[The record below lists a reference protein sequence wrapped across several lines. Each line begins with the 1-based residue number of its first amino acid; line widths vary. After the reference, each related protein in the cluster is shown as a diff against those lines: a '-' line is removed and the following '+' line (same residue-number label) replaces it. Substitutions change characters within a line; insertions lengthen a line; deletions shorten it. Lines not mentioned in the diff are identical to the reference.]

1 VKVIFRYPVLGIDPS
16 PRLKHDNRFKRGKV
30 FVDMP
35 GMKLRG
41 LGAISALVLVALTY
55 GCIDQM
61 AEVRGDRRQET
72 VEYAG
77 PIADNILDGYNE
89 NNFTKY
95 SRDFSAEMLESLT
108 AANFKSQ
115 REEIYGKLG
124 FFISR
129 EAPRVY
135 EQGRFIWVE
144 YYAEFE
150 REPGVKV
157 RVVFGVN
164 DPIHRVEGLWF
175 DSPKLRK

>member
-1 VKVIFRYPVLGIDPS
+1 M
-16 PRLKHDNRFKRGKV
+16 PRMEL
-30 FVDMP
+30 
-35 GMKLRG
+35 LG
-41 LGAISALVLVALTY
+41 LGSISLLLLVALTC

-61 AEVRGDRRQET
+61 AEVVGERRKST

-77 PIADNILDGYNE
+77 PIADNILEGYNE
-89 NNFTKY
+89 NNYTKY

-108 AANFKSQ
+108 AANFESQ
-115 REEIYGKLG
+115 REEIFGKIG
-124 FFISR
+124 SFISR

-135 EQGRFIWVE
+135 EQGKFIWVE

-150 REPGVKV
+150 KESGVKV

-175 DSPKLRK
+175 DSPKLRE